1 VQLGDGESFMIAGL
15 IQNNASTTINR
26 FPGLGDIPI
35 IGALFR
41 STEFQ
46 TDKSELMFLITPRL
60 VKPLPPDTRIPTDN
74 YQPPSLPELHLN
86 GQIERTNP

>member
-1 VQLGDGESFMIAGL
+1 MIAGL

-41 STEFQ
+41 STEAPHWVAI
-46 TDKSELMFLITPRL
+46 DPDEVVGRVAPRVLDL
-60 VKPLPPDTRIPTDN
+60 VW
-74 YQPPSLPELHLN
+74 
-86 GQIERTNP
+86 